1 MYNGIGL
8 QTARG
13 SGTNGYV
20 QTNKFFVRPR
30 NGGKPLSGGKRF
42 ADDQD
47 SHSLTVA
54 SGTTEFVEKGTE
66 NVVFSTCDEERE
78 RVVFQMGTSD
88 AVRALK
94 AAEIV
99 CNDVA
104 AVDINMGCPK
114 AFSIQGGMGAALLT
128 KPELIH
134 DILATLK
141 RNLDVPVT
149 CSFKDKEMEARSE
162 LNLKV
167 YDIFKEFMTGITKL
181 EELGNAANTFLLR
194 FQQGLCLLKRSPM
207 LTSSTLIKNLIK
219 SNETRRL
226 KSYIDFGCINIDDAA
241 KSTKALHTSISGLSD
256 HLINAQSLL
265 SELERLTDEAALA
278 IETATTT
285 QLDVESCDE
294 LRQVTSDEENEIV
307 HFLQEPEVT
316 EYATVIAVVY
326 NMVKQNYVMQEKIVR
341 SLSLKTSF
349 DELDTYTMMWSLR
362 PFFCADL
369 GGIFVAACDDVATK
383 KKKKMEY
390 RNKLVL
396 APMVRVGTLSFRM
409 LAAEYGADITYGE
422 EIIDHKLV
430 KCQRR
435 INVAYGTTEFV
446 EKGTENVVFSTCDE
460 ERERVVF
467 QMGTSDAVRA
477 LKAAEIVCKDVAAVD
492 INMGCPKAFSIQ
504 GGMGAALLTKPELI
518 HDILATLKRNLDVPV
533 TCKIRL
539 LKSPADTVELARR
552 IEKLGVPAL
561 AVHGRKVEDRPR
573 DPAKWDEIADVVAAL
588 SIPVIANGDVLEYDD
603 FSRIKTATGA
613 ASVMVA
619 RGAMWN
625 ASVFSPKGKSHWEDV
640 KKKYIR
646 KSILWN
652 NDVKS
657 TKYTIKE
664 MIAHHSCLE
673 LAEGKSLNKADT
685 LADIAKLYEL
695 EDYYWTVKNIRPLTH
710 DLDSVLRD

>member
-1 MYNGIGL
+1 MKEKSKKFLRRSWGIVASSWL
-8 QTARG
+8 RVYDVATKKKKMDYRNKLVLAPMVRV
-13 SGTNGYV
+13 GT
-20 QTNKFFVRPR
+20 
-30 NGGKPLSGGKRF
+30 LSFRMLAAEYG
-42 ADDQD
+42 ADITYGEEIIDHKLVKCQRRIN
-47 SHSLTVA
+47 VA

-149 CSFKDKEMEARSE
+149 C
-162 LNLKV
+162 
-167 YDIFKEFMTGITKL
+167 
-181 EELGNAANTFLLR
+181 
-194 FQQGLCLLKRSPM
+194 
-207 LTSSTLIKNLIK
+207 
-219 SNETRRL
+219 
-226 KSYIDFGCINIDDAA
+226 
-241 KSTKALHTSISGLSD
+241 
-256 HLINAQSLL
+256 
-265 SELERLTDEAALA
+265 
-278 IETATTT
+278 
-285 QLDVESCDE
+285 
-294 LRQVTSDEENEIV
+294 
-307 HFLQEPEVT
+307 
-316 EYATVIAVVY
+316 
-326 NMVKQNYVMQEKIVR
+326 
-341 SLSLKTSF
+341 
-349 DELDTYTMMWSLR
+349 
-362 PFFCADL
+362 
-369 GGIFVAACDDVATK
+369 
-383 KKKKMEY
+383 
-390 RNKLVL
+390 
-396 APMVRVGTLSFRM
+396 
-409 LAAEYGADITYGE
+409 
-422 EIIDHKLV
+422 
-430 KCQRR
+430 
-435 INVAYGTTEFV
+435 
-446 EKGTENVVFSTCDE
+446 
-460 ERERVVF
+460 
-467 QMGTSDAVRA
+467 
-477 LKAAEIVCKDVAAVD
+477 
-492 INMGCPKAFSIQ
+492 
-504 GGMGAALLTKPELI
+504 
-518 HDILATLKRNLDVPV
+518 
-533 TCKIRL
+533 KIRL

-561 AVHGRKVEDRPR
+561 AVHGRKVADRPR

-710 DLDSVLRD
+710 DLDYVL